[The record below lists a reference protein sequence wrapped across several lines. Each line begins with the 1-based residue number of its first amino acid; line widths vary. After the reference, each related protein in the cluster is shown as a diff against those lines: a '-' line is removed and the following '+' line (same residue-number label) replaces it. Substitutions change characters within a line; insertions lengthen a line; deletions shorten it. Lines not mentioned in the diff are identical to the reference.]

1 MSFKEQVEINLAK
14 YFSVEKMM
22 PVRKVL
28 KIGNTRVLS
37 LLMFYENRKN
47 MFSKVLSSVVYFI
60 MHNCVCADCLCLH
73 QSKLSFANKLFKNK
87 TFNNISEICIPE
99 LSMNIISFHGLVN
112 NNKSTVIL

>member
-37 LLMFYENRKN
+37 LLMFYENRKEIIFKV
-47 MFSKVLSSVVYFI
+47 FSSNIYCI
-60 MHNCVCADCLCLH
+60 MENYVCVDYLCCPKIKLRVT
-73 QSKLSFANKLFKNK
+73 SK
-87 TFNNISEICIPE
+87 
-99 LSMNIISFHGLVN
+99 
-112 NNKSTVIL
+112 